1 MLAVRGLDKF
11 SRNSKFLLDRI
22 VPIMPILEETLGV
35 TNHSTVG
42 ADTLVR
48 FSSSAVLC
56 LIIHS

>member
-1 MLAVRGLDKF
+1 MLAARGLDKF

-35 TNHSTVG
+35 INHSTVG